1 MRVCDVFDVGAS
13 LFVPADHKN
22 LPKILLAQR
31 YTQLQSVVIDFEDGL
46 EESSLEGS
54 FQHLKSLLATITHAT
69 PFVFLRPRNSEML
82 KKMLQLPN
90 IEKCDGFVL
99 PKFSLENALSYTQPL
114 CDTPFMWMPSIEGEE
129 LFEPQK
135 LQHLKNILLPYK
147 KQIVCIRF
155 GLEDML
161 KRLSMKRSCQKSV
174 FDYAVTQSVL
184 GNFLAVFKSE
194 GFMVSGGVFPCF
206 LDDDGF
212 VCDVQRDLDEGLFG
226 KTIIHPRQISL
237 ANELYK
243 VDEKSYQEAL
253 EMVQSTRKVFNQ
265 NGSMA
270 ESITMRPY
278 AKTILRRYEVYGV
291 ASNGESCS
299 L

>member
-1 MRVCDVFDVGAS
+1 
-13 LFVPADHKN
+13 
-22 LPKILLAQR
+22 
-31 YTQLQSVVIDFEDGL
+31 
-46 EESSLEGS
+46 
-54 FQHLKSLLATITHAT
+54 
-69 PFVFLRPRNSEML
+69 
-82 KKMLQLPN
+82 
-90 IEKCDGFVL
+90 
-99 PKFSLENALSYTQPL
+99 
-114 CDTPFMWMPSIEGEE
+114 
-129 LFEPQK
+129 
-135 LQHLKNILLPYK
+135 
-147 KQIVCIRF
+147 
-155 GLEDML
+155 
-161 KRLSMKRSCQKSV
+161 
-174 FDYAVTQSVL
+174 VTQSVL

-206 LDDDGF
+206 LDDEGF

-226 KTIIHPRQISL
+226 KTIIHPRQITL

-243 VDEKSYQEAL
+243 VDAKSYQEAL

-270 ESITMRPY
+270 ERLTMSPY